1 MSSNGGIEKEEAQI
15 LRNELENKQNMVL
28 MIFKFF
34 LQSKEYSFFV
44 RRLKNVAATRTGLN
58 PNS

>member
-44 RRLKNVAATRTGLN
+44 RRLKNVAATRTGM
-58 PNS
+58 